1 MRYIITI
8 LILIFHLSVYS
19 IDKIDSSRYIYAKN
33 ASDNLNLEELVNY
46 LKKGAKGDFKTVET
60 FFYWISLNIEYSMEL
75 KNEAGLTSDDV
86 LANTVFETRKTICAG
101 YSNLLAE
108 MCKYAKIECVIIK
121 GIAQDY
127 IEDLVDSSNH
137 TWNAVRIGKEWR
149 LIDATWGSGGF
160 EIGSTNYDKKMDLRY
175 LYAEPEF
182 LIIDHFPED
191 KNWQLL
197 KRPITIRQFQSKIW
211 DEKRFRKF
219 NNLLDDEAYE
229 NHKQIMKNN
238 GWE

>member
-8 LILIFHLSVYS
+8 LLSIFHLSAYS
-19 IDKIDSSRYIYAKN
+19 IDNIDSSRYNYAKN

-46 LKKGAKGDFKTVET
+46 LKKGVKDDSKIIET
-60 FFYWISLNIEYSMEL
+60 FFYWISLNIEFSLEL
-75 KNEAGLTSDDV
+75 KNKAELTSDDV
-86 LANTVFETRKTICAG
+86 LANTVFVTRKTICAG
-101 YSNLLAE
+101 YSNLLSE

-121 GIAQDY
+121 GTAQGY
-127 IEDLVDSSNH
+127 IENLVDSTNH

-149 LIDATWGSGGF
+149 LIDVTWGSGGY
-160 EIGSTNYDKKMDLRY
+160 GMASANYDKKMDLRY
-175 LYAEPEF
+175 LFAEPDF

-197 KRPITIRQFQSKIW
+197 KIPITLRQFQSKIW

-219 NNLLDDEAYE
+219 NNLLDDEEYN